1 MRTQDEIVEDIKFV
15 LKDKVAPSVAAHN
28 GSIGFIDF
36 ASDTGVA
43 TLKLSGACSG
53 CAMSKLTLQQG
64 VERLLKHYVP
74 EVKSIVGEDDEQAAE
89 QGYKPYVPRNEI
101 KEKMR
106 KNNEIHL
113 HHH

>member
-1 MRTQDEIVEDIKFV
+1 MRTQDEIVKDIKFV
-15 LKDKVAPSVAAHN
+15 LKDKVAPSVAAHD
-28 GSIGFIDF
+28 GAIGFIDF

-74 EVKSIVGEDDEQAAE
+74 EVKSIVGEDDQEAQS
-89 QGYKPYVPRNEI
+89 QGYKPYVPRNEM
-101 KEKMR
+101 E
-106 KNNEIHL
+106 
-113 HHH
+113 

>member
-36 ASDTGVA
+36 ASDTGGA

-101 KEKMR
+101 KEKDEE
-106 KNNEIHL
+106 KQ
-113 HHH
+113 

>member
-1 MRTQDEIVEDIKFV
+1 MRTQDEIVKDIKFV
-15 LKDKVAPSVAAHN
+15 LQDKVAPSVAAHD
-28 GSIGFIDF
+28 GSIGFINF

-74 EVKSIVGEDDEQAAE
+74 EVKSIVGEDDQEAQS
-89 QGYKPYVPRNEI
+89 QGYKPYVPRNEM
-101 KEKMR
+101 E
-106 KNNEIHL
+106 
-113 HHH
+113 

>member
-1 MRTQDEIVEDIKFV
+1 MRTQDEIVKDIKFV
-15 LKDKVAPSVAAHN
+15 LQDKVAPSVAAHN
-28 GSIGFIDF
+28 GSIGFINF

-74 EVKSIVGEDDEQAAE
+74 EVKSIVGEDDQEAQS
-89 QGYKPYVPRNEI
+89 QGYKPYVPRNEM
-101 KEKMR
+101 E
-106 KNNEIHL
+106 
-113 HHH
+113 

>member
-15 LKDKVAPSVAAHN
+15 LQDKVAPSVAAHD
-28 GSIGFIDF
+28 GAIGFIDF

-74 EVKSIVGEDDEQAAE
+74 EVKSIVGEDDQEAQS
-89 QGYKPYVPRNEI
+89 QGYKPYVPRNEM
-101 KEKMR
+101 E
-106 KNNEIHL
+106 
-113 HHH
+113 

>member
-15 LKDKVAPSVAAHN
+15 LKDKVAPSVAAHD
-28 GSIGFIDF
+28 GAIGFINF

-74 EVKSIVGEDDEQAAE
+74 EVKSIVGEDDQEAQS
-89 QGYKPYVPRNEI
+89 QGYKPYVPRNEM
-101 KEKMR
+101 E
-106 KNNEIHL
+106 
-113 HHH
+113 

>member
-1 MRTQDEIVEDIKFV
+1 MRTEDEIIKDIKFV
-15 LKDKVAPSVAAHN
+15 LQDKVAPSVAAHN
-28 GSIGFIDF
+28 GSIGFINF

-74 EVKSIVGEDDEQAAE
+74 EVKSIVGEDDQEAQS
-89 QGYKPYVPRNEI
+89 QGYKPYVPRNEM
-101 KEKMR
+101 E
-106 KNNEIHL
+106 
-113 HHH
+113 

>member
-1 MRTQDEIVEDIKFV
+1 MRTQDEIIKDIEFV

-74 EVKSIVGEDDEQAAE
+74 EVKSIVGEDDEEAAE
-89 QGYKPYVPRNEI
+89 QGYKPFVPKNEEPDWEKYV
-101 KEKMR
+101 R
-106 KNNEIHL
+106 KPDEVE
-113 HHH
+113 

>member
-101 KEKMR
+101 KEKDEE
-106 KNNEIHL
+106 KQ
-113 HHH
+113 

>member
-28 GSIGFIDF
+28 GAIGFIKF
-36 ASDTGVA
+36 APDTGVA
-43 TLKLSGACSG
+43 TLKLSGSCSG

-74 EVKSIVGEDDEQAAE
+74 EVNSMVGEDDAEAAE
-89 QGYKPYVPRNEI
+89 QGYKPFVPRNEI
-101 KEKMR
+101 E
-106 KNNEIHL
+106 
-113 HHH
+113 